1 MVSARKRRAAR
12 RQGAEPAPRRVV
24 AVNPTLLAPYNSYG
38 DPDFV
43 RAGHYVDQPFRCR
56 DCGRDEVWS
65 ARQQKWWYEVAK
77 GYVYST
83 AVRCRACRRAD
94 RARRGKP

>member
-1 MVSARKRRAAR
+1 MVTERKRRAAGR
-12 RQGAEPAPRRVV
+12 KPPSGEVRVNES
-24 AVNPTLLAPYNSYG
+24 ALAPYKSYG
-38 DPDFV
+38 APEFV
-43 RAGHYVDQPFRCR
+43 RAGRYSDRPFRCR
-56 DCGRDEVWS
+56 DCRKSEIWT

-94 RARRGKP
+94 RARRGKS

>member
-1 MVSARKRRAAR
+1 MVTERKRRAAGR
-12 RQGAEPAPRRVV
+12 RPPSEEVRVNES
-24 AVNPTLLAPYNSYG
+24 ALAPYNSYG
-38 DPDFV
+38 APDFV
-43 RAGHYVDQPFRCR
+43 RAGRYSDRPFRCR
-56 DCGRDEVWS
+56 DCGKSEIWT

-94 RARRGKP
+94 RARRGKS